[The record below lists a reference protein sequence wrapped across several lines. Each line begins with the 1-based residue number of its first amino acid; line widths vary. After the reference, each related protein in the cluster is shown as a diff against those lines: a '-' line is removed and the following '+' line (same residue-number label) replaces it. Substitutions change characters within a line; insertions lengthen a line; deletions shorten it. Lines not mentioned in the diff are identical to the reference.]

1 MSDQKVPQAPDYSP
15 MINAYNGISN
25 HAQSQGEEAM
35 KWAKDQVAN
44 NQNLV
49 NHVNNGLLDLQGN
62 FTDAAGKR
70 LAAASGLQDDA
81 TKYLTDQRE
90 RFADPRYVANDMGAA
105 EANVGQAADAARN
118 NHIQQLESYGVN
130 PGATRFGA
138 LNISS
143 NMQEAA
149 AKASAGTGAAR
160 ADQARAD
167 QANAQ
172 LLGQGNTEAGQANAN
187 AATGASAGTAATSG
201 NLAQTASGA
210 NVLGTDLAWTGTRA
224 NALTGAVN
232 AQNTGFQNTAKSDEI
247 SNSSSSGLGS
257 LLGTGLSAFGKGGAL
272 SGAMAFLAEGGSVP
286 GAGNPGGAIPDAAS
300 PSNGA
305 VVDDVPATAP
315 GAPPIRLNGGEF
327 VIPRDVAAWEGEKG
341 LQALIQKA
349 RAAMQK
355 AQAKPA
361 VGPAAAA
368 QQPQQG
374 AIPAGPMAYAGG
386 GAVPT
391 PRPRP
396 EGAPRR
402 LEPFPQ
408 PRPATAPHERFKDF
422 RRSEDIIDRRDYP
435 GVYGR
440 SRPSVYSEEELRTK
454 RPGAL
459 AIDGGA
465 LDLDRHIGEAML
477 RDLMPEQKK
486 YGWPGPGT
494 TMRDDMGG
502 TGQ

>member
-1 MSDQKVPQAPDYSP
+1 MSDQQVPQAPDYSP
-15 MINAYNGISN
+15 MVNAYNSISN
-25 HAQSQGEEAM
+25 HAQAQGDEAL

-44 NQNLV
+44 NQGLV

-81 TKYLTDQRE
+81 TKYLTDQRA
-90 RFADPRYVANDMGAA
+90 RLSDPSYVANDMGAA

-118 NHIQQLESYGVN
+118 AHIQQLESYGVN

-201 NLAQTASGA
+201 GLANTASGA
-210 NVLGTDLAWTGTRA
+210 NVLGTDLAWTGARG

-257 LLGTGLSAFGKGGAL
+257 LLGMGLSAFGKGGAFA
-272 SGAMAFLAEGGSVP
+272 SGGAFSGVGSALGSAAMAFLEDGGPVP
-286 GAGNPGGAIPDAAS
+286 GAGNPGGAIPDSAS
-300 PSNGA
+300 PSGGA

-341 LQALIQKA
+341 LQALVQKA

-361 VGPAAAA
+361 VKPATAAP
-368 QQPQQG
+368 QPQQG
-374 AIPAGPMAYAGG
+374 AVPAGPMAYADG
-386 GAVPT
+386 GAVPV
-391 PRPRP
+391 PRS
-396 EGAPRR
+396 
-402 LEPFPQ
+402 
-408 PRPATAPHERFKDF
+408 RPATAPHERFQDF
-422 RRSEDIIDRRDYP
+422 RRSDNIEDRRGMSLRDSN
-435 GVYGR
+435 R
-440 SRPSVYSEEELRTK
+440 AQSSSVV
-454 RPGAL
+454 G
-459 AIDGGA
+459 IDGLPQPSSPLAAAVGGN
-465 LDLDRHIGEAML
+465 DLDRHIGEAML
-477 RDLMPEQKK
+477 RDLMPKQKK
-486 YGWPGPGT
+486 YGWPDPGT
-494 TMRDDMGG
+494 TMRDSMGG
-502 TGQ
+502 TDQ